1 MYFSD
6 YVGQLMY
13 FYLVNLAIFIDESVK
28 IKEEQFFQ
36 YFMLSD
42 IIFFE
47 RTKYTFFF
55 SSSEEPNMS

>member
-28 IKEEQFFQ
+28 IKEEQFFPILYVIRY
-36 YFMLSD
+36 YF
-42 IIFFE
+42 F
-47 RTKYTFFF
+47 
-55 SSSEEPNMS
+55 